1 MALLGGKAVP
11 TFSFSSQVPHIE
23 ADFQKLAAI
32 RRCSA
37 SCGDRET

>member
-1 MALLGGKAVP
+1 MMHGSVGRESRTDL
-11 TFSFSSQVPHIE
+11 SFSSQVPHIE

-37 SCGDRET
+37 SCG